1 MADPGDRYDPAVR
14 IVDHDPAWAA
24 LARQEIDRVRGALGP
39 LVERLEHIGSTAVPG
54 LGAKPILDLQLSVA
68 ALEPREPYAEPLER
82 LGYRHFPDAGSPRYH
97 FFARPPERPRSH
109 HLHVCEAGSR
119 HELRHLA
126 LRDYLRA
133 HPAEAARYEAAQA
146 RARRTPPPGP
156 ARLHRGQG
164 PLRRRAGGARARVGR
179 RYPRLNGSRVAP
191 ESSIQTVLARC
202 TRAGSPA
209 RSRARSRSSSS
220 RRTAPSGTRCGS
232 S

>member
-68 ALEPREPYAEPLER
+68 ALEPRRPHAEPLER

-97 FFARPPERPRSH
+97 FFARPPQRPRSH
-109 HLHVCEAGSR
+109 HLHVCESGSR

-126 LRDYLRA
+126 VRDYLRA
-133 HPAEAARYEAAQA
+133 HPAEAARYEQLKRELVARRPRDRLAYIAGKDRYVAELEA
-146 RARRTPPPGP
+146 RALEWAGATPG
-156 ARLHRGQG
+156 
-164 PLRRRAGGARARVGR
+164 
-179 RYPRLNGSRVAP
+179 
-191 ESSIQTVLARC
+191 
-202 TRAGSPA
+202 
-209 RSRARSRSSSS
+209 
-220 RRTAPSGTRCGS
+220 
-232 S
+232 